1 MKYCFGPALDLIESY
16 NKMGDDAQYEID
28 EQHKM
33 LASKKLDIA
42 KLVKENNKF
51 LAGAGSKSSW
61 KAYEQRLA
69 NERITNKRLIE
80 NLNVNVEME
89 MLITEGRKCTYEEY
103 KRSASNFAGD

>member
-1 MKYCFGPALDLIESY
+1 
-16 NKMGDDAQYEID
+16 
-28 EQHKM
+28 M

-61 KAYEQRLA
+61 IAYEQRLA

-80 NLNVNVEME
+80 NLNLNVDMGD
-89 MLITEGRKCTYEEY
+89 LIMEGRKCTYEEY
-103 KRSASNFAGD
+103 KRSASNFAGDKKLTRKKEI